1 MKLLFA
7 AILTLLAPIA
17 FPIGFQGKKQLTPED
32 LHRILKDMVRK
43 ADLIVV
49 GTLSD
54 VQPNRFEIAFH
65 AKDGRSQTDS
75 FDSGLLSSPKAL
87 KGQFDSKV
95 PIAFRS
101 KMEILPKMYWG
112 NEVGKPR
119 IWLLQERREPTAG
132 FYIALFGT
140 YPVEDEAE
148 FSKALK
154 EVGQGL

>member
-7 AILTLLAPIA
+7 VFLSLLAPIA
-17 FPIGFQGKKQLTPED
+17 FPIGFHGKKQLTPED
-32 LHRILKDMVRK
+32 LHQIRKDMVRK

-49 GTLSD
+49 GTLFEI
-54 VQPNRFEIAFH
+54 QPKRFEIAFH
-65 AKDGRSQTDS
+65 GKEGRSQTNS
-75 FDSGLLSSPKAL
+75 FDSGSLSAPRVL

-95 PIAFRS
+95 SIAFRS
-101 KMEILPKMYWG
+101 KMEILPKAYWG
-112 NEVGKPR
+112 NEAGKPR

-132 FYIALFGT
+132 FYIALFGS

-148 FSKALK
+148 FSKAIQ